1 MDRYNEL
8 KEVFKKVLIHLGTDA
23 DTRELSLAGLDL
35 IDTLQA
41 EHKGLGEKLKGL
53 ETKGPSFLELADQA
67 NIRKGF

>member
-8 KEVFKKVLIHLGTDA
+8 KEVFKKVLKHIDVDE
-23 DTRELSLAGLDL
+23 DTKELSLAGLDL
-35 IDTLQA
+35 INTLQA
-41 EHKGLGEKLKGL
+41 EHKGLGEKLKSL